1 VNPDVWRDRAVAAA
15 FSDGRAARVPF
26 ADVQIDVLLR
36 LLGAAAVLLRH
47 VIDLGAGDGL
57 LLATILDAFP
67 DARGIAVDFSS
78 EMLARA
84 RDRLAP
90 FGSRAAVREGDLGS
104 PTWRR
109 HVPGP
114 ADAVVSGF
122 AIHHLPD
129 ARKRELFAEIRD
141 MLVPGGVFLDLE
153 HVASAT
159 TRVAALADDAMIDH
173 QWLRRRERGEPITRD
188 AVRTEYL
195 GRPDQAANILAPV
208 DVQCGW
214 LRELGFVDVD
224 CHWKWFEL
232 ALFGGVRPTSCS

>member
-1 VNPDVWRDRAVAAA
+1 MNPDVWRDRAVAAA
-15 FSDGRAARVPF
+15 FSDARAARVPH

-36 LLGAAAVLLRH
+36 LLRAAPVPLRR

-57 LLATILDAFP
+57 LLATILGAFP
-67 DARGIAVDFSS
+67 DARGIAVDFSP

-84 RDRLAP
+84 RDRLEP
-90 FGSRAAVREGDLGS
+90 FGSRAAVRQGDLAS
-104 PTWRR
+104 PTWSRS
-109 HVPGP
+109 VPGP

-141 MLVPGGVFLDLE
+141 ALVPGGVFLDLE
-153 HVASAT
+153 HVASPT
-159 TRVAALADDAMIDH
+159 SRIAALTDDAMIDH
-173 QWLRRRERGEPITRD
+173 QWLRRRESGEPITRD
-188 AVRTEYL
+188 AVRAEYL
-195 GRPDQAANILAPV
+195 GRPDRSANILAPV
-208 DVQCGW
+208 EAQCGW

-232 ALFGGVRPTSCS
+232 ALFGGVRPMPCS